1 MNDTLLL
8 TAIFDDLV
16 VSTILVVLTVAFH
29 GTVLTLFARLL
40 RSEAREEA
48 SHHIPALSL
57 RSLIF
62 TVALV
67 LALFTLHGIEI
78 WLYAF
83 VYVWIGAIGDI
94 ATAAYYSTISYAAIG
109 YTDHYIA
116 PEWRMVAAIEGINGL
131 LLMGWSTA
139 FFVSVVT
146 QFQQRR

>member
-1 MNDTLLL
+1 MNDTPLL
-8 TAIFDDLV
+8 TAIFDDLI
-16 VSTILVVLTVAFH
+16 VSTVLVVLTVAFH
-29 GTVLTLFARLL
+29 GTVLTLLARLL

-48 SHHIPALSL
+48 AHHVPALSL
-57 RSLIF
+57 RSLMF

-67 LALFTLHGIEI
+67 LALFTLHGVEI
-78 WLYAF
+78 WTYAL
-83 VYVWIGAIGDI
+83 VYVGIGAIGDI
-94 ATAAYYSTISYAAIG
+94 STAAYYSTISYAAIG

>member
-1 MNDTLLL
+1 MTDSPLL
-8 TAIFDDLV
+8 TRIFDDLMI
-16 VSTILVVLTVAFH
+16 STVLVVVTVLFH
-29 GTVLTLFARLL
+29 GTMLTILARLL
-40 RSEAREEA
+40 RSEAREEVT
-48 SHHIPALSL
+48 HHVPALSL
-57 RSLIF
+57 RSLMF

-67 LALFTLHGIEI
+67 LTLFTMHGIEI

-109 YTDHYIA
+109 YTDHYIH
-116 PEWRMVAAIEGINGL
+116 PDWRMVAAIEGINGL